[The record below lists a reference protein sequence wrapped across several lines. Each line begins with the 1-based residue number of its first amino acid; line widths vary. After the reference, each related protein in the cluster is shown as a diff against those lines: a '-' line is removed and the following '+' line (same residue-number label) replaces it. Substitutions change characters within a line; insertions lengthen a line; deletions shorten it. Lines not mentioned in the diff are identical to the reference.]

1 MQYTRFGGSGGG
13 GLPRGPHW
21 NERRSSRR
29 SCPSSTALWAR
40 KPLAALQELAQC
52 PEGALDLPTEQPRLI
67 EPPVIRLLFDQI
79 SEAVGGS
86 YNSPE
91 RESFEHRLLASLLQD
106 PEHGYPTTP
115 SSPHPYI
122 RAYQERRLGSRQG
135 HVDLN
140 LVRNSPQARSLGEKW
155 VREGV
160 VVQGHHVHVRY
171 APSLRPTGTVKV
183 LICDLHP
190 TLAVQGVMATLLS
203 CAGYSPANIK
213 VVSEFL
219 GAAVIE
225 GQAIHGVGRSDVIV
239 AFVEAPATDPLLH
252 LLPDSFSVEGSR
264 VYIAVEG
271 RDHEKDHG
279 FVPCAH
285 VAPPPV
291 SPPAAPPAEG
301 GHPMHVDSPA
311 STPVGPNPA
320 PAATRAPMAPAL
332 LSTNTTPLWPR
343 GVPLPVSRFNPDCI
357 PWRTSTPSGI
367 APFPP
372 LGQPGELN
380 PPALSS
386 PLPTLPSPQAME
398 VDPRGVASLQ
408 LHPLEQQVPTLQ
420 QHDHPMHDQQ
430 QQATHPF
437 PLPPLHQQQPA
448 GHHPPPPPPPRPQ
461 RPGAE
466 QLPHGPAWGS
476 RRLTALQQAE
486 RDWERWRKNNSFCD
500 DLAYALDDYDLPES
514 ETKEGVI
521 RDFFAF
527 MRGSPKLLQ
536 QTKYQGS
543 AGAGSIPKFASAWL
557 ADRFQAPGYGSDA
570 SSEPLVTRR
579 RSGRQARQPDPDRM
593 YGSSTR
599 SRSPVGGPA

>member
-91 RESFEHRLLASLLQD
+91 RESFELRLLASLLQD

-160 VVQGHHVHVRY
+160 VVQGHHLHVRY

-264 VYIAVEG
+264 VYIAV
-271 RDHEKDHG
+271 
-279 FVPCAH
+279 
-285 VAPPPV
+285 
-291 SPPAAPPAEG
+291 
-301 GHPMHVDSPA
+301 
-311 STPVGPNPA
+311 
-320 PAATRAPMAPAL
+320 
-332 LSTNTTPLWPR
+332 
-343 GVPLPVSRFNPDCI
+343 
-357 PWRTSTPSGI
+357 
-367 APFPP
+367 
-372 LGQPGELN
+372 
-380 PPALSS
+380 
-386 PLPTLPSPQAME
+386 
-398 VDPRGVASLQ
+398 
-408 LHPLEQQVPTLQ
+408 
-420 QHDHPMHDQQ
+420 
-430 QQATHPF
+430 
-437 PLPPLHQQQPA
+437 
-448 GHHPPPPPPPRPQ
+448 
-461 RPGAE
+461 
-466 QLPHGPAWGS
+466 
-476 RRLTALQQAE
+476 
-486 RDWERWRKNNSFCD
+486 
-500 DLAYALDDYDLPES
+500 
-514 ETKEGVI
+514 
-521 RDFFAF
+521 
-527 MRGSPKLLQ
+527 
-536 QTKYQGS
+536 
-543 AGAGSIPKFASAWL
+543 
-557 ADRFQAPGYGSDA
+557 
-570 SSEPLVTRR
+570 
-579 RSGRQARQPDPDRM
+579 
-593 YGSSTR
+593 
-599 SRSPVGGPA
+599 